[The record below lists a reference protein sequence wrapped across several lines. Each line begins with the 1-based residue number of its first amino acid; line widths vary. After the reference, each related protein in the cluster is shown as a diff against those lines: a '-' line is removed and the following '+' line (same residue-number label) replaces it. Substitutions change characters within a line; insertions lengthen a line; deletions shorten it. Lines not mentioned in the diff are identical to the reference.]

1 MNRGFLI
8 TLAGGLACGL
18 LFLAIRTGS
27 PGAIALTY
35 ISAIPLLLVGLSQG
49 LTPVL
54 ISSAIAIGC
63 IFLGLHSKAVGIF
76 LVIAAIPSIIVVRQ
90 ALFSRQGGKPG
101 DIEWYPIG
109 LILSWL
115 TGCGLLILGI
125 ISIAVLGEAEG
136 LSGASKRLLQNVFS
150 QVPTSSPQATILIQM
165 MAKYLPGMLLSVWLL
180 ITIINATLAQNILCR
195 FGYAIRPRPSYSN
208 FNLPGWMSIAL
219 AISILLSLIPG
230 LLGDI
235 GRNAAPLLSTPFFLL
250 GLAVIHNLSHRVALR
265 GAVLVGVYILLIIVG
280 WLSAIVVL
288 LGVLEQWV
296 SLRKRYSIQ
305 GGNQENR

>member
-8 TLAGGLACGL
+8 ALVGGLACGL

-35 ISAIPLLLVGLSQG
+35 LSAIPLLLVGLSQG
-49 LTPVL
+49 LIPVL

-76 LVIAAIPSIIVVRQ
+76 LVIAAIPTIIVVRQ
-90 ALFSRQGGKPG
+90 ALFSRQGVKSGE
-101 DIEWYPIG
+101 IEWYPIG
-109 LILSWL
+109 LILSCL

-125 ISIAVLGEAEG
+125 MSIAVLGEAEG

-150 QVPTSSPQATILIQM
+150 QVPASSPQATILIQV

-180 ITIINATLAQNILCR
+180 ITIINTTLAQNILCR
-195 FGYAIRPRPSYSN
+195 FGYAIRPRPSYSS

-219 AISILLSLIPG
+219 AISILSSLIPG
-230 LLGDI
+230 LLGDV

-265 GAVLVGVYILLIIVG
+265 GAVLAGVYILLIIVG

-296 SLRKRYSIQ
+296 SLRNRYPVP

>member
-8 TLAGGLACGL
+8 ALVGGLACGL
-18 LFLAIRTGS
+18 LFMAIRTGS

-49 LTPVL
+49 LIPVL

-76 LVIAAIPSIIVVRQ
+76 LVIAAIPTIIVVRQ
-90 ALFSRQGGKPG
+90 ALFSRQGVKPG
-101 DIEWYPIG
+101 EIEWYPIG

-125 ISIAVLGEAEG
+125 MSIAVLGEAEG

-150 QVPTSSPQATILIQM
+150 RVPASSPQATILIQV

-180 ITIINATLAQNILCR
+180 ITIINTTLAQNILCR
-195 FGYAIRPRPSYSN
+195 FGYAIRPRPSYSS

-219 AISILLSLIPG
+219 AISILSSLIPG
-230 LLGDI
+230 LLGDV

-265 GAVLVGVYILLIIVG
+265 GAVLAGVYILLIIVG

-296 SLRKRYSIQ
+296 SLRNRYPVP